1 MSAVD
6 NDHDEAAT
14 LSLNQLQPQTLVS
27 PRSVTAL
34 ILRMRAL
41 VSEWLGAEVDEDSI
55 QGADGLVTD
64 GVVRTFLLAGG
75 NLCDAVP
82 FALLESRKSFLH
94 DAYHQT
100 GTLNRQ
106 RALAC
111 EVLARK
117 SVCQL
122 ENLGQGED
130 RSKPDNHICLSK
142 RFIRLDEDG
151 DKSLPTSAMETAADQ
166 NCVIFLSSPEAQR
179 CAEDLWKGS
188 EWYERGGGAHK

>member
-1 MSAVD
+1 MSSSD
-6 NDHDEAAT
+6 NGSDEMAS
-14 LSLNQLQPQTLVS
+14 LSLNKLQPQTLVS

-41 VSEWLGAEVDEDSI
+41 VSEWLKAEVDEDSI
-55 QGADGLVTD
+55 QGADGLITD

-75 NLCDAVP
+75 DLCDAVP
-82 FALLESRKSFLH
+82 YALLESRKSFLH

-117 SVCQL
+117 TVCQL
-122 ENLGQGED
+122 ENLGEGED
-130 RSKPDNHICLSK
+130 RSKANNHICLSK
-142 RFIRLDEDG
+142 RFVRLDEDG

-166 NCVIFLSSPEAQR
+166 NCVIFLSSPEAQK

-188 EWYERGGGAHK
+188 EYEKRR